1 MYLKKKNY
9 GEKYREA
16 VSREFPEDVY
26 KLSADEVE
34 RFDRIFVFVLDIT
47 NIGYPNKEAE
57 MALRLAQRQDV
68 TELRLLEYLLFKYD
82 MEKNNTNTKKEKL
95 DEVFSIILD
104 YDILLKIKDVE
115 GGRHYSPIDE
125 MTQAIKKGT
134 FGKDNKLSKEEFAFS
149 MRMLQNPKILDD
161 DTNQK
166 LREILR
172 TADMN
177 LEIGKREMLYLLENT
192 EVFEQITEGLSALKT
207 NILKQIHIYIYSI
220 LKEISNKQ
228 REITL
233 QERMICSR
241 YFKNYFEKSVEN
253 NFTTQE
259 FTQLFFLI
267 FDLANPNVVF
277 NIRKINNQQET
288 TKFFENE
295 FVGNQM
301 WEKFDAK
308 LVEEIKKIK
317 MNQNIGIEEFQ
328 IYDKMFL
335 EYSYRVVIDDV
346 DNIEIIRVLNEQAK
360 KLKIPSRTLE
370 NEIEKYIY
378 DCMNNEGEY
387 NNQDFYEIILDY
399 YERQLEGSAVEIN
412 NNTAISHLIRAAQIG
427 RLHGNTTTRILE
439 KLEERKQKN
448 PILQITETEDLETY
462 MNNVAEIRLQQ
473 GRMPME
479 ACEFIIKQAIL
490 NLNGMNKH
498 FGMIQRAFED
508 FTEYQLK
515 KSGLTNYFVAVQE
528 QPFLE
533 KKTYAGLQDYFRK
546 IIMISKLK
554 LSSMGAYR
562 ILETVLH
569 EHTHAEDDEQIE
581 NGQLNGIKYR
591 MLKEYIIEEHRP
603 SFYDDNYQYM
613 FCEINARIKG
623 YMKRIKVL
631 RGWGLTDE
639 QIAKLQKDDIQ
650 TKVKEYCEECRE
662 GKTKKLGDVSK
673 DVNAMFFELLQ
684 ENEGILDEYPALQM
698 EFEVKG
704 EKIQRK
710 SFVNMLQEF
719 EHLLSQTES
728 QKEVARISNLYSEI
742 LLNGGEIEEER
753 KKDEIE
759 QLIAF
764 KSENPIIMAYRDR
777 VIKVKFTRQMAMA
790 ATMKNFYE
798 KTSAEER
805 KKVCSDGN
813 AQIINSSQNN
823 IRTGENNGNKGE
835 NDGQTFE
842 M

>member
-34 RFDRIFVFVLDIT
+34 RFDRIFVFVLDRT

-166 LREILR
+166 LRDILR
-172 TADMN
+172 TEDIS
-177 LEIGKREMLYLLENT
+177 LEIGKREITYLLENK
-192 EVFEQITEGLSALKT
+192 EVFDQITEGYPGLKKS
-207 NILKQIHIYIYSI
+207 ILKQIDLHIYSI
-220 LKEISNKQ
+220 LNGISEKQ

-233 QERMICSR
+233 EEGNLCS
-241 YFKNYFEKSVEN
+241 KYFEHYFEVSLEN
-253 NFTTQE
+253 NFDTKEMTQV
-259 FTQLFFLI
+259 FFI
-267 FDLANPNVVF
+267 AFDLANPKEIN
-277 NIRKINNQQET
+277 NIRKLKNQKETTEFFKTEFSNNQI
-288 TKFFENE
+288 
-295 FVGNQM
+295 
-301 WEKFDAK
+301 WEKFDLK
-308 LVEEIKKIK
+308 LQEEIKKIK
-317 MNQNIGIEEFQ
+317 MNQNITIEEFQ
-328 IYDKMFL
+328 RYDNIFF
-335 EYSYRVVIDDV
+335 EYSYRVEIDDI
-346 DNIEIIRVLNEQAK
+346 DNIELIRVLNEQSG

-370 NEIEKYIY
+370 NQIERYI
-378 DCMNNEGEY
+378 DLCLRGKGEFE
-387 NNQDFYEIILDY
+387 NQEFYEIILDY
-399 YERQLEGSAVEIN
+399 YGRQLEGSAVDIN
-412 NNTAISHLIRAAQIG
+412 NNAAISHLIRAAQIG
-427 RLHGNTTTRILE
+427 RLPSNVTTRILE
-439 KLEERKQKN
+439 KLEERNQKN
-448 PILQITETEDLETY
+448 PISELIDTEDLDTY
-462 MNNVAEIRLQQ
+462 IYNVAEIRLHQ
-473 GRMPME
+473 GKMPME
-479 ACEFIIKQAIL
+479 SCEFIIKQAIL
-490 NLNGMNKH
+490 DPKGTIKH
-498 FGMIQRAFED
+498 FRMIQRALED
-508 FTEYQLK
+508 FTEYQLE
-515 KSGLTNYFVAVQE
+515 KSGLTNYFVAVE
-528 QPFLE
+528 NQPYLSG
-533 KKTYAGLQDYFRK
+533 TNDYGIHNHSLKR
-546 IIMISKLK
+546 IILSRLK
-554 LSSMGAYR
+554 LQLNGTYK
-562 ILETVLH
+562 ILETALH
-569 EHTHAEDDEQIE
+569 EHTHADDDEQIA
-581 NGQLNGIKYR
+581 NGKLNGIRYK
-591 MLKEYIIEEHRP
+591 MLKEKIIRKHDP
-603 SFYDDNYQYM
+603 SFFENNYQYM
-613 FCEINARIKG
+613 FSEINARIKG

-631 RGWGLTDE
+631 RGLGLTDA

-650 TKVKEYCEECRE
+650 TKVTEYCEECRE
-662 GKTKKLGDVSK
+662 GQTKKLGDVSK
-673 DVNAMFFELLQ
+673 DVNVIFFELLQ

-728 QKEVARISNLYSEI
+728 QKEVERISNLYSEI
-742 LLNGGEIEEER
+742 LLNGGEVEEER

-764 KSENPIIMAYRDR
+764 KSENPIIMAYRDK
-777 VIKVKFTRQMAMA
+777 VIKVRFTRQMAMA

-805 KKVCSDGN
+805 KKVYSDGN
-813 AQIINSSQNN
+813 TQTINSSQNS
-823 IRTGENNGNKGE
+823 IGTGEK
-835 NDGQTFE
+835 
-842 M
+842 